1 MNDRIL
7 TFNSGSSSLKIGLYE
22 TDNGCAKRIG
32 KGSIDLRRN
41 CFSFRIEG
49 GKQIVTAPLP
59 DDADDKTRLKD
70 VFGWISKAVEIGS
83 VKVVGH
89 RVVHGADIF
98 KEACIVTDKTLD
110 YMESLIPLD
119 PLHQPANLKLI
130 YLVRKLFPSLQQTAS
145 FDTSFHQEQSDK
157 VRRFGLPRLLHDQ
170 GIKRYGFHGLSYRY
184 ISSKLTTL
192 PENVKTENV
201 IVAHLGSG
209 ASLCAMKNGKS
220 VETTMGFSTLDGIP
234 MASRCGALDAGV
246 LIYLLRDNKH
256 SVSDIEYMLYH
267 SSGLLGMSGIS
278 ADTRDLIE
286 SKLGQAKQALDVF
299 NFRIAGE
306 IARLAVALNGLDSI
320 IFTGGIGEHQPKIRA
335 AILEQLRWLG
345 FDIDYKA
352 NDANALQ
359 ITTQNSRLAACVIST
374 DEEQC
379 IADDAA
385 YLMKN

>member
-49 GKQIVTAPLP
+49 GKQIVTEPLP
-59 DDADDKTRLKD
+59 EDADDKTRLKE

-119 PLHQPANLKLI
+119 TLHQPANLKLI
-130 YLVRKLFPSLQQTAS
+130 YLVRKLYPSLQQTAS

-170 GIKRYGFHGLSYRY
+170 GVKRYGFHGLSYRY

-320 IFTGGIGEHQPKIRA
+320 IFTGGIGEHQPEIRA

-345 FDIDYKA
+345 FNIDYKA

-359 ITTQNSRLAACVIST
+359 ITTQNSRLVACVIST

>member
-1 MNDRIL
+1 M
-7 TFNSGSSSLKIGLYE
+7 
-22 TDNGCAKRIG
+22 CKRIG

-49 GKQIVTAPLP
+49 GKQIVTAPLHEN
-59 DDADDKTRLKD
+59 ADDKIRLKE
-70 VFGWISKAVEIGS
+70 VFSWISKAVEIGS
-83 VKVVGH
+83 IKVVGH

-98 KEACIVTDKTLD
+98 KEACTVTDKTLD

-130 YLVRKLFPSLQQTAS
+130 YLVRKLYPSLQQTAS

-157 VRRFGLPRLLHDQ
+157 VRRFALPRLLHDQ
-170 GIKRYGFHGLSYRY
+170 GVKRYGFHGLSYRY
-184 ISSKLTTL
+184 ISSKLKTL

-278 ADTRDLIE
+278 ADARDLIE
-286 SKLGQAKQALDVF
+286 SKLSQARQALDVF
-299 NFRIAGE
+299 NFRVAGE

-320 IFTGGIGEHQPKIRA
+320 IFTGGIGEHQPEIRA

-345 FDIDYKA
+345 FNIDYKA
-352 NDANALQ
+352 NDVNALQ
-359 ITTQNSRLAACVIST
+359 ITTQDSRLAACVIAT

-385 YLMKN
+385 YLMRH

>member
-49 GKQIVTAPLP
+49 GKQIVTEPLP
-59 DDADDKTRLKD
+59 EDADDKTRLKE

-119 PLHQPANLKLI
+119 TLHQPANLKLI
-130 YLVRKLFPSLQQTAS
+130 YLVRKLYPSLQQTAS

-170 GIKRYGFHGLSYRY
+170 GVKRYGFHGLSYRY

-306 IARLAVALNGLDSI
+306 IARLAIALNGLDSI
-320 IFTGGIGEHQPKIRA
+320 IFTGGIGEHQPEIRA

-345 FDIDYKA
+345 FNIDYKA

-359 ITTQNSRLAACVIST
+359 ITTQNSRLVACVIST

>member
-22 TDNGCAKRIG
+22 IDNGCAKRIG

-49 GKQIVTAPLP
+49 GKQVVTAPLP
-59 DDADDKTRLKD
+59 EDADDKIRLKE
-70 VFGWISKAVEIGS
+70 VFSWISKAVEIGS
-83 VKVVGH
+83 IKVVGH

-98 KEACIVTDKTLD
+98 KEACTVTDKTLD

-130 YLVRKLFPSLQQTAS
+130 YLVRKLYPSLQQTAS

-157 VRRFGLPRLLHDQ
+157 VRRFALPRLLHDQ
-170 GIKRYGFHGLSYRY
+170 GVKRYGFHGLSYRY
-184 ISSKLTTL
+184 ISSKLKTL
-192 PENVKTENV
+192 PENIKTENV

-234 MASRCGALDAGV
+234 MSSRCGALDAGV

-286 SKLGQAKQALDVF
+286 SKLSQAKQALDVF
-299 NFRIAGE
+299 NFRVAGE

-320 IFTGGIGEHQPKIRA
+320 IFTGGIGEHQPEIRA

-345 FDIDYKA
+345 FNIDYKA
-352 NDANALQ
+352 NDTNALK
-359 ITTQNSRLAACVIST
+359 ITTQDSGLAACVIAT

-385 YLMKN
+385 YLMKH